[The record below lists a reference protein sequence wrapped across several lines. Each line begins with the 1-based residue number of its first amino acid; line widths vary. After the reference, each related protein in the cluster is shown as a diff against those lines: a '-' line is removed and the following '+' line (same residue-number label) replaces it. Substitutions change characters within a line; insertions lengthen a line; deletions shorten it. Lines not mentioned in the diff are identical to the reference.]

1 MHENGKRQSIS
12 LSMAWKKY
20 LRRLFISSMLLLGLF
35 SWLAWWS
42 NDQVENSGKSFIF
55 TTTESMPKS
64 KVGLLLGT
72 SKNAKGGRRN
82 LFFSY
87 RIEAAAELFRTGKVD
102 YLLVSGDNRKVEYNE
117 PKEMR
122 LALIAAG
129 VPDSAIVS
137 DYAGFR
143 TFDSVVRAKEV
154 FGQTSFTIIS
164 QEFHLERALFIA
176 SHFGIPAIGYQAKG
190 VPVGYAIKTEIRE
203 YFARIKAVLDVFIL
217 RTSPKFLGEPVKIG
231 A

>member
-20 LRRLFISSMLLLGLF
+20 LRRLFISSMLLFGLF

-42 NDQVENSGKSFIF
+42 NDQVENSGKSLIF
-55 TTTESMPKS
+55 TTTESMPRS

-87 RIEAAAELFRTGKVD
+87 RIDAAAELFRTGKVD
-102 YLLVSGDNRKVEYNE
+102 YLLVS
-117 PKEMR
+117 
-122 LALIAAG
+122 AG

-217 RTSPKFLGEPVKIG
+217 RTSPRFLGEPVKIG
-231 A
+231 T

>member
-1 MHENGKRQSIS
+1 MP
-12 LSMAWKKY
+12 WKKI
-20 LRRLFISSMLLLGLF
+20 LRNLFISSMIIFGLF

-42 NDQVENSGKSFIF
+42 NEQVTKSGESMIF
-55 TTTESMPKS
+55 TNTESMPKS

-72 SKNAKGGRRN
+72 SKYTKGGRRN
-82 LFFSY
+82 LFFAH
-87 RIEAAAELFRTGKVD
+87 RIEAAADLYRTGKID

-154 FGQTSFTIIS
+154 FGQASITIIS
-164 QEFHLERALFIA
+164 QQFHLERALFIA
-176 SHFGIPAIGYQAKG
+176 KQWDIPAIGYQAQG
-190 VPVGYAIKTEIRE
+190 VPAGYAIKTEIRE
-203 YFARIKAVLDVFIL
+203 YFARIKAILDVFIL
-217 RTSPKFLGEPVKIG
+217 GTSPKFLGDPVKIG
-231 A
+231 H